1 MSIMG
6 GTSRL
11 SGMRSQD
18 VRLGQVCSHLR
29 HLFAAIVL
37 VLALDSSQT
46 GTASAQSAP
55 DDSLRLGP
63 VAALGTEPNHV
74 ELGVGAEDVIG
85 THDAHQTFGA
95 DAEYHFGQK
104 LYSLG
109 PTVGVIGNSH
119 GGGMVYAA
127 LYSDL
132 ALGSVIVTPLGGVGA
147 WWHGDHG
154 DQELGGTFE
163 FRISIE
169 AAYQFADASRFGVR
183 LGHISSAGIHEKNP
197 GENDLM
203 LTYALP
209 LSF

>member
-1 MSIMG
+1 MRIMR

-11 SGMRSQD
+11 FGMQGQD
-18 VRLGQVCSHLR
+18 VPFGRMVSYLR
-29 HLFAAIVL
+29 HLLAAIIL
-37 VLALDSSQT
+37 VLAFDASQI
-46 GTASAQSAP
+46 GSAVAQSGP
-55 DDSLRLGP
+55 GDSLHLGP
-63 VAALGTEPNHV
+63 VEALGTQPSRV

-85 THDAHQTFGA
+85 THDGHQTFGA

-104 LYSLG
+104 LYSFG
-109 PTVGVIGNSH
+109 PTVGVIANSH
-119 GGGMVYAA
+119 GGGMAYAA

-132 ALGSVIVTPLGGVGA
+132 ALGPVIVTPLGGIGA

-169 AAYQFADASRFGVR
+169 AAYQFANLSRFGLR
-183 LGHISSAGIHEKNP
+183 LGHISNADLHTKNP